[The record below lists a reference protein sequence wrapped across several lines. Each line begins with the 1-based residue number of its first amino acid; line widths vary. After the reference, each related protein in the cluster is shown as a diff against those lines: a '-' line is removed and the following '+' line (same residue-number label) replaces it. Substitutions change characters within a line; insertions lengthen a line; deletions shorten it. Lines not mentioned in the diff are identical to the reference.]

1 VGSEILKNDLPLPG
15 LGLISLGE
23 RRAKM
28 KFCIL
33 SLFLFWLFPAY
44 LLGAAETLSLPLVL
58 DYPFIRSLLIQKAYQ
73 EPGERAIPLSQD
85 DGCVRIELWE
95 PEVGSE
101 GTLIKTGSR
110 IRIRA
115 GIPIPGQC
123 LGVSEWEGYI
133 EVLQRV
139 WLDNK
144 TWTVRFETIDSR
156 FYDQNREKI
165 SLSTPFLR
173 LIQTYLHPYLDTVVV
188 DLTQPRNE
196 VIEFLPLVFPREER
210 PRILRWLDSL
220 RPGEVKIDEEA
231 VRINILMEVEV
242 FPEPPGKPE
251 RSLTEQEI
259 ENLTRLWEVW
269 DAFLVCQ
276 IESLIGQPLTKDER
290 KSLLELLLSTRSHFE
305 QALKERNLERDLVR
319 EQFVS
324 AWKKLSPIL
333 RKYLVRHPSPSL
345 LKFLAFFSVSDALVV
360 LDKLG
365 PILNIEI
372 SRDGLLRLARL
383 LLQGGSEVSPEYSR
397 SLDPRLRELL
407 GLGPPLDESGPV
419 FDFEELDLPE
429 DKEKEGKQ
437 SGSKFFWEFFIPLA
451 LADDSAS
458 GPLSEVKKWVPP
470 KQNMNVYLAKVKEL
484 LEQAAG
490 ETFLKSQLGK
500 EYQALYRNLTLA
512 TAWQESCWRQFV
524 KMKGKIRYLVSNNQ
538 TSIGLMQINER
549 VWRGFY
555 RIESLR
561 WNIRYNIRAGCEI
574 LDLYLRDYAIKRSQS
589 KRVLDTDTLVKVTY
603 VMYNAGPGEYFE
615 FLKRSKK
622 NAPNR
627 LDRLFWQKYS
637 SSRRNQFGELL
648 HCLTGE

>member
-1 VGSEILKNDLPLPG
+1 
-15 LGLISLGE
+15 
-23 RRAKM
+23 
-28 KFCIL
+28 
-33 SLFLFWLFPAY
+33 
-44 LLGAAETLSLPLVL
+44 
-58 DYPFIRSLLIQKAYQ
+58 
-73 EPGERAIPLSQD
+73 
-85 DGCVRIELWE
+85 
-95 PEVGSE
+95 
-101 GTLIKTGSR
+101 
-110 IRIRA
+110 
-115 GIPIPGQC
+115 
-123 LGVSEWEGYI
+123 
-133 EVLQRV
+133 
-139 WLDNK
+139 
-144 TWTVRFETIDSR
+144 
-156 FYDQNREKI
+156 
-165 SLSTPFLR
+165 
-173 LIQTYLHPYLDTVVV
+173 
-188 DLTQPRNE
+188 
-196 VIEFLPLVFPREER
+196 
-210 PRILRWLDSL
+210 
-220 RPGEVKIDEEA
+220 
-231 VRINILMEVEV
+231 
-242 FPEPPGKPE
+242 
-251 RSLTEQEI
+251 
-259 ENLTRLWEVW
+259 
-269 DAFLVCQ
+269 
-276 IESLIGQPLTKDER
+276 
-290 KSLLELLLSTRSHFE
+290 
-305 QALKERNLERDLVR
+305 
-319 EQFVS
+319 
-324 AWKKLSPIL
+324 
-333 RKYLVRHPSPSL
+333 LVRHPSPSL

-407 GLGPPLDESGPV
+407 GLGPPLDDSGPV

-437 SGSKFFWEFFIPLA
+437 SGSKFFWEFFIPLV

-470 KQNMNVYLAKVKEL
+470 KLNMNVYLAKVKEL

-490 ETFLKSQLGK
+490 ETFLKSHLGK

-524 KMKGKIRYLVSNNQ
+524 KKKGKVRYLVSDNQ
-538 TSIGLMQINER
+538 TSVGLMQINER

-589 KRVLDTDTLVKVTY
+589 KRTLDTDTLVKVTY

-622 NAPNR
+622 EAPNR

-637 SSRRNQFGELL
+637 SSRGNQFGELL

>member
-1 VGSEILKNDLPLPG
+1 
-15 LGLISLGE
+15 
-23 RRAKM
+23 M
-28 KFCIL
+28 KSCIL
-33 SLFLFWLFPAY
+33 SLFLFWLFPAC

-58 DYPFIRSLLIQKAYQ
+58 DYPLIRSLLIQKAYQ

-133 EVLQRV
+133 EVLQRG

-173 LIQTYLHPYLDTVVV
+173 LIQTYLHPYLDTVIV

-242 FPEPPGKPE
+242 LPEPPGKPE

-290 KSLLELLLSTRSHFE
+290 KSLLELLLSTRSHFA

-437 SGSKFFWEFFIPLA
+437 SGSKFFWEFFIPLV

-524 KMKGKIRYLVSNNQ
+524 KMKGKIRYLVSDNQ
-538 TSIGLMQINER
+538 TSVGLMQINER

-589 KRVLDTDTLVKVTY
+589 KRTLDTDTLVKVTY
-603 VMYNAGPGEYFE
+603 VMYNAGPGEYFD

-637 SSRRNQFGELL
+637 SSRGNQFGELL